1 MDETGIIRMNKSL
14 WYKRLRKVSLD
25 GDKGAP
31 NPEGAPTAF
40 ATARAIE

>member
-1 MDETGIIRMNKSL
+1 MLVTE
-14 WYKRLRKVSLD
+14 VSLD

-31 NPEGAPTAF
+31 NPEGALTF